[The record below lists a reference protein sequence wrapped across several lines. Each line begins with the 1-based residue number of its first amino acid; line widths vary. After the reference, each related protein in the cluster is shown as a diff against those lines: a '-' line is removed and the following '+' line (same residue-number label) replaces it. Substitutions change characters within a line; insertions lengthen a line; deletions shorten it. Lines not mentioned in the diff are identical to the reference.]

1 MLSIIKQ
8 LLTLLIQHYLIPEK
22 ASAVKTDTQSVFIS
36 PSQTTELPSASKGK
50 IRYVGGYRKPKPSSV
65 VLLVCTICC
74 LHRALL
80 RKWKTLRVSYLFQT
94 SSQFQLRKSNS
105 YQFMRKLW
113 KKQVENKTHWMDLSI
128 YMTKY
133 LNFFEILEQQSRF
146 NLSMN
151 IGSA

>member
-1 MLSIIKQ
+1 MLFTPGIVEEVENIKSK
-8 LLTLLIQHYLIPEK
+8 LSFLDKFT
-22 ASAVKTDTQSVFIS
+22 V
-36 PSQTTELPSASKGK
+36 SASK
-50 IRYVGGYRKPKPSSV
+50 I
-65 VLLVCTICC
+65 
-74 LHRALL
+74 
-80 RKWKTLRVSYLFQT
+80 Q
-94 SSQFQLRKSNS
+94 QLSI
-105 YQFMRKLW
+105 MRKLW

>member
-1 MLSIIKQ
+1 MLFTPGIVEEVENIKSK
-8 LLTLLIQHYLIPEK
+8 LSFLDKFT
-22 ASAVKTDTQSVFIS
+22 V
-36 PSQTTELPSASKGK
+36 SASKIQQLSIYEK
-50 IRYVGGYRKPKPSSV
+50 I
-65 VLLVCTICC
+65 
-74 LHRALL
+74 
-80 RKWKTLRVSYLFQT
+80 
-94 SSQFQLRKSNS
+94 
-105 YQFMRKLW
+105 W